1 MLSELHEVELNLF
14 PVVASMTGPAE
25 SEADGLVPE
34 SVNGTFKS
42 IILIKEPVPLREVLV
57 AGQDDASRLFE
68 TDAVYQLEEEKS
80 LLPVELAVADLIDD
94 EAGILG
100 KSVQKSSC
108 AFPDESIMEL
118 LLQLIHLDEVGLHLV
133 RAAFVADGHRK
144 MCLSR
149 TRRTYHDDVPLG
161 ADEGKVL
168 QRMYLSPGL
177 VVQKVHVEV
186 LEGEGCLLWYP

>member
-42 IILIKEPVPLREVLV
+42 IIKEPVPLGEVLV
-57 AGQDDASRLFE
+57 AGQDDASCLFE

-100 KSVQKSSC
+100 KSVQTGRTSRYTTGRRGTRKV
-108 AFPDESIMEL
+108 AEL
-118 LLQLIHLDEVGLHLV
+118 LGLSFDTTLKCLGWLLCITIALIVINN
-133 RAAFVADGHRK
+133 A
-144 MCLSR
+144 S
-149 TRRTYHDDVPLG
+149 
-161 ADEGKVL
+161 
-168 QRMYLSPGL
+168 
-177 VVQKVHVEV
+177 
-186 LEGEGCLLWYP
+186 

>member
-42 IILIKEPVPLREVLV
+42 IILIKEPVPLGEVLV
-57 AGQDDASRLFE
+57 AGQDDASCLFE

-80 LLPVELAVADLIDD
+80 LLPVELAVADLIYD

-100 KSVQKSSC
+100 KSVQKSSRNSTTLLSLFSYIDDEKD
-108 AFPDESIMEL
+108 AFIS
-118 LLQLIHLDEVGLHLV
+118 
-133 RAAFVADGHRK
+133 FVLPHFST
-144 MCLSR
+144 L
-149 TRRTYHDDVPLG
+149 
-161 ADEGKVL
+161 
-168 QRMYLSPGL
+168 
-177 VVQKVHVEV
+177 
-186 LEGEGCLLWYP
+186 

>member
-42 IILIKEPVPLREVLV
+42 IILIKEPVPLGEVLV
-57 AGQDDASRLFE
+57 AGQDDASCLFE

-100 KSVQKSSC
+100 KSVQKSSRNSTTLLSLFSYIDDDEKD
-108 AFPDESIMEL
+108 AFFSFVLPHFQLYREL
-118 LLQLIHLDEVGLHLV
+118 
-133 RAAFVADGHRK
+133 
-144 MCLSR
+144 
-149 TRRTYHDDVPLG
+149 
-161 ADEGKVL
+161 
-168 QRMYLSPGL
+168 
-177 VVQKVHVEV
+177 
-186 LEGEGCLLWYP
+186 